1 MIAKPCEHLAGTR
14 YSHQTLQEILEYF
27 RLCKWRAAE
36 EAQTALGTAQLFHGP
51 HLVATDTCTPVT
63 PPELWRGNDVR
74 MKFKTRITSTIR
86 NLAAGKRSQTPLAVK
101 HTHSRRKE
109 VCWPKV
115 TRWPLPFSAACAI
128 FACVV
133 PNLTKLKLLQ
143 VQIDFYRCI
152 EPPLTR
158 CKKKKIIQWFF
169 SLGSERSEFRF
180 LLHRYYLSVIFGR
193 SWFCLSILHVAKE
206 SVWDVQH
213 PSKHQE
219 DNNLKTQNGAKPEFT
234 TKHDKGPQ
242 KSECELIERWKYLP
256 FL

>member
-1 MIAKPCEHLAGTR
+1 MEKKVQGAQQTRSKTHFFLWMEPSSLALKKKKFSYLLIAKPCEHLAGTR

-133 PNLTKLKLLQ
+133 PNLAKLKLLQ
-143 VQIDFYRCI
+143 VQIDFYRFT
-152 EPPLTR
+152 EPPLSR
-158 CKKKKIIQWFF
+158 CKKKNHPMILF
-169 SLGSERSEFRF
+169 LGVRKVR
-180 LLHRYYLSVIFGR
+180 
-193 SWFCLSILHVAKE
+193 
-206 SVWDVQH
+206 VQV
-213 PSKHQE
+213 
-219 DNNLKTQNGAKPEFT
+219 LAA
-234 TKHDKGPQ
+234 
-242 KSECELIERWKYLP
+242 
-256 FL
+256 